1 MRSYKDDLERA
12 RRALRP
18 PENAYER
25 LLERRDRK
33 RRNNRL
39 AAGVLG
45 LMIASSVLLAVLFSA
60 FTHDPEVAEPG
71 PKCVPSPADLTHWSA
86 AGQMRDSGRG

>member
-1 MRSYKDDLERA
+1 MRSYKDALDQT

-25 LLERRDRK
+25 LLRRRDRK
-33 RRNNRL
+33 RRNNQI

-71 PKCVPSPADLTHWSA
+71 PQVRPES
-86 AGQMRDSGRG
+86 R